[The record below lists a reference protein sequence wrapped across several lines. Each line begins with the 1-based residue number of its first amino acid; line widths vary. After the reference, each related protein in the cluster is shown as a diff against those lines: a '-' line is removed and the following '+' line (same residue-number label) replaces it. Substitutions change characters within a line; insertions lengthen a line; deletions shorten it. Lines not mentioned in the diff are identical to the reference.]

1 MVKCEIDGEMPE
13 MKISIND
20 APYSLS
26 QLEKDTILGRTQK
39 RKNYV
44 SNGALIGASS
54 GVGIGKGGSQSSQ
67 PTALQLI
74 QLHVPLASAVLTTF
88 LRGCRLPGHIGFAF
102 MGLAIGVTW
111 GVSMKWKSYLHDVIN
126 LPHSPLT
133 GAIRTIFSNNDEL
146 PAEMTPSIL
155 RCEFG
160 PLLAV
165 W

>member
-54 GVGIGKGGSQSSQ
+54 GVGI
-67 PTALQLI
+67 A
-74 QLHVPLASAVLTTF
+74 F

-165 W
+165 WDQTKNFPSKTKRGKSLSKYGDESMEENC